1 MAASTNPPAP
11 DSGGTVAVMPKSPGK
26 APPPAS
32 SLRRRDVAY
41 DERRTMRAW
50 ENFLTGDA
58 AGEKQQVRHV
68 IQKSWARSATSGVNA
83 RAAATPLVVDD
94 DQLDRS
100 KRLRR
105 QLLTAAD
112 LALQHAADLLEDTSA
127 MVVLTDEDGVILDTR
142 GDNRTLDAGQNIK
155 LQPGGHWNEKIVG
168 TNGIG
173 TALSTGKPVFVH
185 AAEHFC
191 EGIKSWT
198 CAGAPIRDPVDQ
210 SVIGLIDISG
220 PPEIFR
226 RHNIALAV
234 LAAEKIELALGE
246 NARVERLRLLEAC
259 LSSMPVTDGAD
270 GLVVLDRHGRIIHL
284 NGEAVPRPDSS
295 ADGADFGLGR
305 RLLELND
312 TFTDQDIYD
321 RLPEALRPA
330 WVRPIKI
337 GADMSGAMLI
347 YAATGAAR
355 KKSSPP
361 TPALKHPEPPHPD
374 IQGGSVHLLHA
385 IAKAKRA
392 AWSRVPVLVEGETG
406 VGKELF
412 AKLIH
417 SAGQTDNKGPG
428 GSGGRGD
435 REAPFIAFNCGAVSK
450 DLLGAELFGHVSGA
464 FTGAAREGRAGR
476 FELAHGGTL
485 CLDEIGELPLD
496 LQPYL
501 LRVLEEGAVYRL
513 GDGKPRPVD
522 IRLVALTNRNLKEE
536 VTAGRFRRDLYFR
549 ISTVTL
555 EIPAL
560 RQRAGDIDRLIDHF
574 NQSFATKYGVEALE
588 IETDARQA
596 LRNHDWPGNV
606 RELRNLIESLIL
618 MSTERNVRL
627 VDLPEEFGV
636 LGVTQVSPSVLDVRC
651 SLEDTERSAIE
662 QAVEAGGDNLS
673 LVAKTLKISRSTLY
687 RKMKQYG
694 LKR

>member
-1 MAASTNPPAP
+1 MVKN
-11 DSGGTVAVMPKSPGK
+11 PGK
-26 APPPAS
+26 TTSPS
-32 SLRRRDVAY
+32 GNKYGDNVSY
-41 DERRTMRAW
+41 DESRTMHAW
-50 ENFLTGDA
+50 ETFLTGDA
-58 AGEKQQVRHV
+58 SGGGLPIRHV
-68 IQKSWARSATSGVNA
+68 IQHSWARSATSGVDA
-83 RAAATPLVVDD
+83 HASATPLVIDD
-94 DQLDRS
+94 DQLDQS
-100 KRLRR
+100 KRQRR
-105 QLLTAAD
+105 QLLAAAD
-112 LALQHAADLLEDTSA
+112 HALQHAADLLEEASA

-142 GDNRTLDAGQNIK
+142 GDNRTLDAGHDIK
-155 LQPGGHWNEKIVG
+155 LQPGGHWNEKVIG

-198 CAGAPIRDPVDQ
+198 CAGAPIRDPVDN

-246 NARVERLRLLEAC
+246 HARVDRLRLLEAC

-270 GLVVLDRHGRIIHL
+270 GLVVLDRRGRIIHL
-284 NGEAVPRPDSS
+284 NGDSVPKNAQS
-295 ADGADFGLGR
+295 ADGANLDLGH
-305 RLLELND
+305 RLVDLSGAL
-312 TFTDQDIYD
+312 TDQDIYD
-321 RLPEALRPA
+321 RLPEPLRPA
-330 WVRPIKI
+330 WVKPLKI
-337 GADMSGAMLI
+337 GSDMSGAMLI
-347 YAATGAAR
+347 YAAAAGR
-355 KKSSPP
+355 ARTRSKPPSPSI
-361 TPALKHPEPPHPD
+361 TPPAQPLPE
-374 IQGGSVHLLHA
+374 IQGRSERLQQAV
-385 IAKAKRA
+385 AKAKRA
-392 AWSRVPVLVEGETG
+392 ASSRVSVLVEGETG

-417 SAGQTDNKGPG
+417 KAGQDDP
-428 GSGGRGD
+428 D
-435 REAPFIAFNCGAVSK
+435 APFIAFNCGAVSK

-464 FTGAAREGRAGR
+464 FTGAARDGRAGR

-522 IRLVALTNRNLKEE
+522 VRLVALTNRNLKDE
-536 VTAGRFRRDLYFR
+536 VAAGRFRRDLYFR
-549 ISTVTL
+549 IATVTL
-555 EIPAL
+555 DIPPL
-560 RQRAGDIDRLIDHF
+560 RERAGDIDGLIDHF
-574 NQSFATKYGVEALE
+574 IHMFAEKYGVEALT
-588 IETDARQA
+588 IDADTRHA
-596 LRNHDWPGNV
+596 LCIHDWPGNI
-606 RELRNLIESLIL
+606 RELRNLIESLTL
-618 MSTERNVRL
+618 MSTERSVRL

-636 LGVTQVSPSVLDVRC
+636 LGVMQEAPSALVRSC
-651 SLEDTERSAIE
+651 SLEATERDAIE
-662 QAVEAGGDNLS
+662 RAIEAGGDNLS

>member
-1 MAASTNPPAP
+1 
-11 DSGGTVAVMPKSPGK
+11 MPKTPGR
-26 APPPAS
+26 AILPRPYAEGGDA
-32 SLRRRDVAY
+32 RY
-41 DERRTMRAW
+41 DETQTMRAW
-50 ENFLTGDA
+50 ENFLTGDPSRH
-58 AGEKQQVRHV
+58 GQDVRNI
-68 IQKSWARSATSGVNA
+68 IQTSWARSATSGVNA
-83 RAAATPLVVDD
+83 HASATPLVVDD
-94 DQLDRS
+94 DQLDQS
-100 KRLRR
+100 KQQRR

-112 LALQHAADLLEDTSA
+112 HALQHAADLLEETSA

-142 GDNRTLDAGQNIK
+142 GDNRTLDAGQDIR
-155 LQPGGHWNEKIVG
+155 LQPGGNWNENVVG

-246 NARVERLRLLEAC
+246 HARVERLRLLEAC

-270 GLVVLDRHGRIIHL
+270 GLVVLDRRGRIIHA
-284 NGEAVPRPDSS
+284 NGTSIPRHMQSP
-295 ADGADFGLGR
+295 DGAGLDLGR
-305 RLLELND
+305 HLVDLSDAL
-312 TFTDQDIYD
+312 TDQDIYD
-321 RLPEALRPA
+321 RLPEPLRPA
-330 WVRPIKI
+330 WVKPLKI
-337 GADMSGAMLI
+337 GSDMSGAMLI
-347 YAATGAAR
+347 YAAATGRAR
-355 KKSSPP
+355 TRPSPP
-361 TPALKHPEPPHPD
+361 APTITPATPAQPE
-374 IQGGSVHLLHA
+374 IQGQSVHLLHA
-385 IAKAKRA
+385 VDMAKRA
-392 AWSRVPVLVEGETG
+392 ATSRVPMLVEGETG

-417 SAGQTDNKGPG
+417 STGQDDPK
-428 GSGGRGD
+428 
-435 REAPFIAFNCGAVSK
+435 APFIAFNCGAVSK
-450 DLLGAELFGHVSGA
+450 DLLGAELFGHVAGA
-464 FTGAAREGRAGR
+464 YTGAARDGRAGR

-522 IRLVALTNRNLKEE
+522 VRLVALTNRNLKDE
-536 VTAGRFRRDLYFR
+536 VAAGRFRRDLYFR

-555 EIPAL
+555 DIPPL
-560 RQRAGDIDRLIDHF
+560 RDRAGDIDRLIDHF
-574 NQSFATKYGVEALE
+574 NHLFATKYGVEALAIDPE
-588 IETDARQA
+588 ARTA

-606 RELRNLIESLIL
+606 RELRNLIESLTL
-618 MSTERNVRL
+618 MSTERSVRL
-627 VDLPEEFGV
+627 GDLPEEVGAP
-636 LGVTQVSPSVLDVRC
+636 GAPPSTSVMLEGNG
-651 SLEDTERSAIE
+651 SLEDTERQAIE
-662 QAVEAGGDNLS
+662 QAIEAGGGNLS

-687 RKMKQYG
+687 RKMKHYR
-694 LKR
+694 LER

>member
-1 MAASTNPPAP
+1 
-11 DSGGTVAVMPKSPGK
+11 MPKAARAKPSHIQPT
-26 APPPAS
+26 AE
-32 SLRRRDVAY
+32 RDRVAY
-41 DERRTMRAW
+41 DETRTMRAW

-58 AGEKQQVRHV
+58 PGSDEQVRDV
-68 IQKSWARSATSGVNA
+68 IQNSWARSATSGVNA
-83 RAAATPLVVDD
+83 HASATPLVIDD
-94 DQLDRS
+94 DQLDRN
-100 KRLRR
+100 KRQRQ
-105 QLLTAAD
+105 QLLAAAD
-112 LALQHAADLLEDTSA
+112 HALQHAADLLEETSA

-142 GDNRTLDAGQNIK
+142 GDNRTLDAGQEIK
-155 LQPGGHWNEKIVG
+155 LQPGGHWNENVVG

-246 NARVERLRLLEAC
+246 HARVERLRLLEAC

-270 GLVVLDRHGRIIHL
+270 GLVILDRHGRVIHL
-284 NGEAVPRPDSS
+284 NGSS
-295 ADGADFGLGR
+295 IPKPAGSKDGFGLNLGH
-305 RLLELND
+305 RLIDLRDAATE
-312 TFTDQDIYD
+312 QEIYD
-321 RLPEALRPA
+321 RLPEPLRPA
-330 WVRPIKI
+330 WVRPLRI
-337 GADMSGAMLI
+337 GSDMSGAMLI
-347 YAATGAAR
+347 YAAEGRAH
-355 KKSSPP
+355 KKPSPLKP
-361 TPALKHPEPPHPD
+361 TLNVPTAPHPE
-374 IQGGSVHLLHA
+374 IQGESVRLLHA

-392 AWSRVPVLVEGETG
+392 ASSRIPILVEGETG

-417 SAGQTDNKGPG
+417 SAGQDDP
-428 GSGGRGD
+428 
-435 REAPFIAFNCGAVSK
+435 EASFIAFNCGAVSK
-450 DLLGAELFGHVSGA
+450 DLLGAELFGHVAGA
-464 FTGAAREGRAGR
+464 YTGAAREGRAGR
-476 FELAHGGTL
+476 FELASGGTL

-522 IRLVALTNRNLKEE
+522 VRLVALTNRNLKEE
-536 VTAGRFRRDLYFR
+536 VAAGRFRRDLYFR
-549 ISTVTL
+549 IATVTL
-555 EIPAL
+555 EIPPL
-560 RQRAGDIDRLIDHF
+560 RERLGDIDQLIDHF
-574 NQSFATKYGVEALE
+574 NHLFAAKYGVEALT
-588 IETDARQA
+588 IEAEARHA
-596 LRNHDWPGNV
+596 MRHHDWPGNV
-606 RELRNLIESLIL
+606 RELRNLIESLTL
-618 MSTERNVRL
+618 MSTERTVHL
-627 VDLPEEFGV
+627 DDLPEEMG
-636 LGVTQVSPSVLDVRC
+636 GPSDSDEVRQTLDGGG
-651 SLEDTERSAIE
+651 SLEDTERQAIE
-662 QAVEAGGDNLS
+662 QAIEAGDGNLS

-694 LKR
+694 LAR

>member
-1 MAASTNPPAP
+1 MRPP
-11 DSGGTVAVMPKSPGK
+11 
-26 APPPAS
+26 
-32 SLRRRDVAY
+32 RDRAY
-41 DERRTMRAW
+41 DETATMSAW
-50 ENFLTGDA
+50 ERFLTSDNPA
-58 AGEKQQVRHV
+58 DLPVRSV
-68 IQKSWARSATSGVNA
+68 IQGSWTRSATNGVNA
-83 RAAATPLVVDD
+83 HAGATPLVADD
-94 DQLDRS
+94 DQLDRT
-100 KRLRR
+100 KRRNR
-105 QLLTAAD
+105 LLLAAAD
-112 LALQHAADLLEDTSA
+112 QSLQHAADLLEETSA
-127 MVVLTDEDGVILDTR
+127 MVVLTDGDGVILDTR
-142 GDNRTLDAGQNIK
+142 GDNRTLDAGHDIK
-155 LQPGGHWNEKIVG
+155 LQPGGHWGEDVVG

-246 NARVERLRLLEAC
+246 HARVDRLRLLEAC

-270 GLVVLDRHGRIIHL
+270 GLVVLDRRGRIIHL
-284 NGEAVPRPDSS
+284 NGDAVPRRLTSS
-295 ADGADFGLGR
+295 DGAELDLGHH
-305 RLLELND
+305 LVDLSGAL
-312 TFTDQDIYD
+312 TDQDIYD
-321 RLPEALRPA
+321 RLPEPLRPA
-330 WVRPIKI
+330 WVKPLKI
-337 GADMSGAMLI
+337 GSDMSGAMLI
-347 YAATGAAR
+347 YAAAAGR
-355 KKSSPP
+355 ARARPKSPAPTITPP
-361 TPALKHPEPPHPD
+361 AQALPE
-374 IQGGSVHLLHA
+374 IQGRSDRLLHA
-385 IAKAKRA
+385 MSKAKRA
-392 AWSRVPVLVEGETG
+392 AASRVSVLVEGETG

-417 SAGQTDNKGPG
+417 GAGQDDP
-428 GSGGRGD
+428 D
-435 REAPFIAFNCGAVSK
+435 APFIAFNCGAVSK
-450 DLLGAELFGHVSGA
+450 DLLGAELFGHVAGA
-464 FTGAAREGRAGR
+464 FTGAARDGRAGR

-501 LRVLEEGAVYRL
+501 LRALEEGAVYRL

-522 IRLVALTNRNLKEE
+522 VRLVALTNRNLKEE
-536 VTAGRFRRDLYFR
+536 VAAGRFRRDLYFR

-555 EIPAL
+555 DIPPL
-560 RQRAGDIDRLIDHF
+560 RERAGDIDLLIDHF
-574 NQSFATKYGVEALE
+574 NLMFAEKYGVESLL
-588 IETDARQA
+588 IDQDARDA
-596 LRNHDWPGNV
+596 LRHHPWPGNI
-606 RELRNLIESLIL
+606 RELRNLIESLTL

-627 VDLPEEFGV
+627 GDLPQEIAAPGASEEA
-636 LGVTQVSPSVLDVRC
+636 PSALDVNC
-651 SLEDTERSAIE
+651 SLEDTERLAIE
-662 QAVEAGGDNLS
+662 QAIEAGGDNLS

>member
-1 MAASTNPPAP
+1 
-11 DSGGTVAVMPKSPGK
+11 MPRTPGK
-26 APPPAS
+26 PDPFRFAA
-32 SLRRRDVAY
+32 DGDDTAY

-50 ENFLTGDA
+50 EDFLTGDA
-58 AGEKQQVRHV
+58 SGGSQQVRN
-68 IQKSWARSATSGVNA
+68 IIRNSWARSATSGVDA
-83 RAAATPLVVDD
+83 RASATPLVIDD

-100 KRLRR
+100 KRQR
-105 QLLTAAD
+105 QRLLAAAD
-112 LALQHAADLLEDTSA
+112 HALQHAADLLEETSA

-142 GDNRTLDAGQNIK
+142 GDARTLDAGHDIK
-155 LQPGGHWNEKIVG
+155 LQPGGHWNEDVVG

-198 CAGAPIRDPVDQ
+198 CAGAPIRDPVDK
-210 SVIGLIDISG
+210 SILGLIDISG

-246 NARVERLRLLEAC
+246 HARIERLRLLEAC

-284 NGEAVPRPDSS
+284 NGASVPKDVQDK
-295 ADGADFGLGR
+295 DGVNFNLGR
-305 RLLELND
+305 RLVDLRDAATE
-312 TFTDQDIYD
+312 QEIYD
-321 RLPEALRPA
+321 RLPAPLRPA
-330 WVRPIKI
+330 WVKPLKI
-337 GADMSGAMLI
+337 GSDMSGAMLI
-347 YAATGAAR
+347 YAATTGRAR
-355 KKSSPP
+355 TRSNPP
-361 TPALKHPEPPHPD
+361 APTLKVPAPPHPE
-374 IQGGSVHLLHA
+374 ILGESVHLLHA

-392 AWSRVPVLVEGETG
+392 AASRVPVLVEGETG

-417 SAGQTDNKGPG
+417 SAGQEDPK
-428 GSGGRGD
+428 
-435 REAPFIAFNCGAVSK
+435 APFIAFNCGAVSK
-450 DLLGAELFGHVSGA
+450 DLLGAELFGHVAGA
-464 FTGAAREGRAGR
+464 YTGAAREGRAGR
-476 FELAHGGTL
+476 FELASGGTL

-522 IRLVALTNRNLKEE
+522 VRLVALTNRNLKEE
-536 VTAGRFRRDLYFR
+536 VAAGRFRRDLYFR

-555 EIPAL
+555 EIPPL
-560 RQRAGDIDRLIDHF
+560 RDRAGDIDRLIDHF
-574 NQSFATKYGVEALE
+574 NHLFAIKYGVEPLL
-588 IETDARQA
+588 IEPDARQA

-606 RELRNLIESLIL
+606 RELRNLIESLTL

-627 VDLPEEFGV
+627 VDLPEEMG
-636 LGVTQVSPSVLDVRC
+636 GPGAPQVASLVLDGGG
-651 SLEDTERSAIE
+651 SLEDTERQAIE
-662 QAVEAGGDNLS
+662 QAIETGGDNLS

-687 RKMKQYG
+687 RKMRQYG